1 MRTKQ
6 LFLTLALLCTVVQ
19 GMRAQASW
27 EEVYAMTNTIAEDWT
42 QLTEG
47 STTGRT
53 LGAAG
58 TTTYYYTDTDLTFTN
73 SNTGGSGLTIQG
85 TVYLYVPK
93 GVTVTCWGAVAS
105 GVTGGGAG
113 IELTAENMLCLL
125 GSGKVNAIGGN
136 AARGGDGGN
145 GGDADWDSSNI
156 WSGFGGYGGN
166 GGGGAGAG
174 IGTRGGNGGNGGVG
188 AVSSTSDW
196 KSYGGHSGKGGQ
208 IGATAGAMGSLYV
221 SPSIYFLYAIGGA
234 KGTLGNGGS
243 AGKSYLY
250 DGIDNWCAAGGGGG
264 GCGGCGGAAA
274 NIGSGGPGG
283 GGGAS
288 GNIDKIDALYT
299 GYCIVRAPGGKGGQN
314 GDGTWAVGGDQ
325 SILNY
330 NAINNGQVGSNSS
343 GWGNHDNN
351 VSSQP
356 VGTGGNGNATGSAS
370 TSESAITLTSKMP
383 AQSEWDIVCFQTKT
397 TQSQWVELP
406 LRNRMGTT
414 LGAAG
419 TTTYYFVTGDRA
431 FINANAGSGG
441 LTILGTVY
449 LFIPSG
455 CQITCRGGD
464 GSGATGASAG
474 IELTA
479 GNTLYLIGGGKLVA
493 TGGNAANGAG
503 GTDGGDAS
511 FSRGYWLR
519 SGDGGRGG
527 DGGGGAGAG
536 IGTSGAGGGAGGAGG
551 AGKEVKFQITTGNVG
566 GHGGEGSTAA
576 DMGTLYI
583 YQMPAPTMEIH
594 GGSGGTIG
602 GNGGA
607 GGRHALDDEGYP
619 SNIWTM
625 SGGAGGGP
633 GGFGGAASDIG
644 TGGPGGGGGGGGASG
659 SIEGVRLSSSFCQV
673 GALGGNPGANAD
685 GTLAGTGE
693 NTLMTT
699 AYKSELAQY
708 YFSENKY
715 ANDGWGVNGDN
726 RAGGGSGGNTGSAT
740 QSGSAIT
747 VEAKLPLQGEG
758 SEETPYLISNTDT
771 WDTFAS
777 YVNYGMSFS
786 GKYVKLTENIN
797 VTTKVGTVS
806 GGTQVR
812 AFSGTFLG
820 DGHTITATIT
830 DNDNQGTA
838 PFCNINGATIR
849 NLTVAGTVTSNQ
861 RHLSGLVGFANG
873 KNTIEGCAVTA
884 TLNVNTDYA
893 GGIVGHGLDSNTTIS
908 GCVFAGIMNSS
919 SNPSV
924 GAIWGW
930 SNNATPT
937 LKNCLEAGTYVG
949 INNMHSI
956 GLQGSSGSITGC
968 YYLTPQTGSPQ
979 NAYTASGA
987 TKAYPMSTA
996 PYYLGDLVQ
1005 DYGLLKVYAN
1015 GILFNG
1021 TYYMA
1026 PAPISL
1032 VDNADNSTTISKAN
1046 GYAANVTLAGR
1057 TLYKD
1062 GAWNTLCLPFSLTVL
1077 EGSPLEEAT
1086 VKTLAST
1093 AFSDGTLTMNFTD
1106 DVSSIDAGKPYIVKW
1121 ENPIVDLSTLTAS
1134 YTAQDCDV
1142 LTGTL
1147 GGNYKISIAAGA
1159 TVKLQDVTINGTKSS
1174 NYSWA
1179 GINCL
1184 GDATIILKGANTV
1197 KGFYENYPG
1206 IHVPEGSTLTI
1217 KGSGSLDASS
1227 NGWGA
1232 GIGGGKEVNCGNI
1245 VIEGGTITATGGAQ
1259 AAGIGGGS
1267 RASCGNIT
1275 ITDGVTKVTAT
1286 QGWLGTSIGAG
1297 NLGSCGTVTIDAE
1310 MDASTYNSYI
1320 GTGSGSVDFVFSIEN
1335 PVFNDVIISN
1345 VSANA
1350 ETDYVDFV
1358 GTYSPVSI
1366 YTAGKTN
1373 LYLGADNT
1381 LYYPTDEDFKVNAFR
1396 GYFQLKQGLTAG
1408 EANSMSAGVRAFV
1421 LNFGDGERGDDNATG
1436 IVSAEANSSLFTL
1449 HSSLSEWY
1457 TLDGR
1462 KLGGKPTAKGI
1473 YINNGRKIVIK

>member
-1 MRTKQ
+1 MRIKQ
-6 LFLTLALLCTVVQ
+6 LFLTLALLCAIVQ
-19 GMRAQASW
+19 GAWAQASW
-27 EEVYAMTNTIAEDWT
+27 DEVYAMTNTTVANWT
-42 QLTEG
+42 QLSAG
-47 STTGRT
+47 STTGQT
-53 LGAAG
+53 LGTAG
-58 TTTYYYTDTDLTFTN
+58 TTTYYYADTDLTFTN
-73 SNTGGSGLTIQG
+73 SNAGGSGLTILG
-85 TVYLYVPK
+85 TVYLYVPQ

-105 GVTGGGAG
+105 GQTGGGAG
-113 IELTAENMLCLL
+113 IELTAENMLCIL

-136 AARGGDGGN
+136 AARGGDGSK

-174 IGTRGGNGGNGGVG
+174 IGTRGGTGGTGGVG

-196 KSYGGHSGKGGQ
+196 KSYGGHSGKDGQ

-234 KGTLGNGGS
+234 KGTHGNGGS

-250 DGIDNWCAAGGGGG
+250 DGLDNYCAAGGGGG

-283 GGGAS
+283 GGGGGGAS
-288 GNIDKIDALYT
+288 GNIDIIDALNT

-330 NAINNGQVGSNSS
+330 NAINNGQVDSNSS

-397 TQSQWVELP
+397 TQGQWVELP

-414 LGAAG
+414 IGAAG

-551 AGKEVKFQITTGNVG
+551 AGKNVYFESTTGNVG
-566 GHGGEGSTAA
+566 GLGGEGGTAA

-583 YQMPAPTMEIH
+583 YQMPAPTTEIH
-594 GGSGGTIG
+594 GGSNGASG

-607 GGRHALDDEGYP
+607 GGRHALDDEGSL
-619 SNIWTM
+619 SNIWTI
-625 SGGAGGGP
+625 SGGAGGGA

-659 SIEGVRLSSSFCQV
+659 SIVGESMNFFYQV
-673 GALGGNPGANAD
+673 GAFGGNPGANAD
-685 GTLAGTGE
+685 GTGAASGE
-693 NTLMTT
+693 TTLMTS
-699 AYKSELAQY
+699 ANKSELAQH
-708 YFSENKY
+708 YFKEEYKNQ
-715 ANDGWGVNGDN
+715 GWYHGEDN
-726 RAGGGSGGNTGSAT
+726 RASGGAGGDTGSAP

-747 VEAKLPLQGEG
+747 VEAELPLQGEG
-758 SEETPYLISNTDT
+758 TEETPYLINSTDT

-786 GKYVKLTENIN
+786 GKYVKLTENIS

-806 GGTQVR
+806 VDTQVK

-820 DGHTITATIT
+820 EGHTITATIT

-849 NLTVAGTVTSNQ
+849 NLTVAGTITSNQ
-861 RHLSGLVGFANG
+861 RHIAGLVGFANG

-893 GGIVGHGLDSNTTIS
+893 GGIVGRGLDSETTIS
-908 GCVFAGIMNSS
+908 GCVFAGTMNSS
-919 SNPSV
+919 SNPNV

-930 SNNATPT
+930 SDNATPK
-937 LKNCLEAGTYVG
+937 LENSLEAGTYIG
-949 INNMHSI
+949 INNMHPM

-979 NAYTASGA
+979 NACTASGA

-996 PYYLGDLVQ
+996 PYYLGNLVQ
-1005 DYGLLKVYAN
+1005 DYGMVKAYAN
-1015 GILFNG
+1015 GILYGG

-1026 PAPISL
+1026 PVSISL
-1032 VDNADNSTTISKAN
+1032 ADNADNSTTISKAN
-1046 GYAANVTLAGR
+1046 GYAANVTLQGR

-1077 EGSPLEEAT
+1077 EGSPLEGAT

-1093 AFSDGTLTMNFTD
+1093 AFEGGTLTMNFTGD
-1106 DVSSIDAGKPYIVKW
+1106 ITSIEAGKPYIVKW
-1121 ENPIVDLSTLTAS
+1121 ENPIVDLSTLTAD

-1142 LTGTL
+1142 LTGKL

-1159 TVKLQDVTINGTKSS
+1159 TVKLQDVTINGTNSL

-1197 KGFYENYPG
+1197 RGFYDYPG

-1217 KGSGSLDASS
+1217 KGCGSLDASS
-1227 NGWGA
+1227 SGRGA

-1267 RASCGNIT
+1267 HASCGNIT
-1275 ITDGVTKVTAT
+1275 ITNGVTKVTAT
-1286 QGWLGTSIGAG
+1286 MGWLGSSIGAG
-1297 NLGSCGTVTIDAE
+1297 NYGSCGTVTIDADS
-1310 MDASTYNSYI
+1310 DATTYNSYT
-1320 GTGSGSVDFVFSIEN
+1320 GTGSGSVDVVFSIEN
-1335 PVFNDVIISN
+1335 PVFNDVTVSN
-1345 VSANA
+1345 VSANV
-1350 ETDYVDFV
+1350 ETDYADFV

-1366 YTAGKTN
+1366 YTARKTN

-1381 LYYPTDEDFKVNAFR
+1381 LYYPTASGFTVNAFR
-1396 GYFQLKQGLTAG
+1396 GYFQLKGLTAG
-1408 EANSMSAGVRAFV
+1408 EPNSNQPGVRAFV
-1421 LNFGDGERGDDNATG
+1421 LNFGDDSNATG
-1436 IVSAEANSSLFTL
+1436 ILTTNFTNPTNSDN
-1449 HSSLSEWY
+1449 EWY
-1457 TLDGR
+1457 SLDGCR
-1462 KLGGKPTAKGI
+1462 LNGKPTAKGI
-1473 YINNGRKIVIK
+1473 YINNGRKVVIK